1 MSVQFAGSRSPDD
14 RRRRR
19 LAVAGD
25 VPGLEAE
32 TDGGGLGRLRERL
45 GAIPAASPWLP
56 RETWKRS
63 LIAAAFWIGLSL
75 VGFMLVRPIAPH
87 PQLAPAMDHLA
98 LGSRP
103 VLSVYTEILLWT
115 FAGQF
120 AALVGWYRSQSELDF
135 RGRYRLWAW
144 AALVL
149 TVWGFCAGTEVHTAI
164 AAIAGPRLRWP
175 LWRAETVVWLVPAA
189 LAGLSVW
196 WMADRDMR
204 RCRLGVNLLRAA
216 GVTLFASGI
225 AHLIQA
231 DFASSN
237 WFPAALLLS
246 HYLGAG
252 LLMTALWVQAWY
264 VAYVSA
270 DPPEAAEPV
279 DWRGRSIAMLGAARI
294 LWPFRKRAAAVAET
308 KPKRRTKKKTDEEE
322 EDEETAP
329 KRRRKAAAKPKRVSK
344 PRTRVK
350 PEPEEVEE
358 EEYAEEETWEETDET
373 TASDDE
379 WTEESESYESYEEE
393 AEEEVEPPPPP
404 VRTAAKSPP
413 PSNKPAPAPPKREP
427 VQEASRDDE
436 DEEEDNG
443 AYYRVDGAEGG
454 SDPYKGLS
462 KRQRRELRKQAKDQ
476 QRGNG
481 R

>member
-25 VPGLEAE
+25 TSGPDSDS
-32 TDGGGLGRLRERL
+32 DGGGLGRLRERL
-45 GAIPAASPWLP
+45 GEIPAASPWLP
-56 RETWKRS
+56 REAWKRS
-63 LIAAAFWIGLSL
+63 VMAAVFWISL
-75 VGFMLVRPIAPH
+75 TVVGVMLVRPVAPH

-98 LGSRP
+98 LGTRP
-103 VLSVYTEILLWT
+103 VLAVYAEILLWT

-149 TVWGFCAGTEVHTAI
+149 TVWGFCAGTGLHTAI
-164 AAIAGPRLRWP
+164 ATIAGPRLRWP
-175 LWRAETVVWLVPAA
+175 IWRAETVVWLVPAA

-216 GVTLFASGI
+216 GVLLVISGL
-225 AHLIQA
+225 AHLFRA
-231 DFASSN
+231 DFAAQS
-237 WFPAALLLS
+237 WFPAAVLLT
-246 HYLGAG
+246 HYAGAG

-270 DPPEAAEPV
+270 DPPEAAERV
-279 DWRGRSIAMLGAARI
+279 DWRGRGIALLGAARR
-294 LWPFRKRAAAVAET
+294 LWPFRGRAATVDV

-322 EDEETAP
+322 DEEEAPP
-329 KRRRKAAAKPKRVSK
+329 KRRRKAAAKPKRASK

-358 EEYAEEETWEETDET
+358 EEYAEEEAETWEETEDT
-373 TASDDE
+373 TANDE
-379 WTEESESYESYEEE
+379 EWSEESEAYEEE
-393 AEEEVEPPPPP
+393 EYEEEPPAPPVKAAAKPQTPPPK
-404 VRTAAKSPP
+404 AAPP
-413 PSNKPAPAPPKREP
+413 PPPKREP
-427 VQEASRDDE
+427 EPESSSEEDDE
-436 DEEEDNG
+436 DDDG
-443 AYYRVDGAEGG
+443 AYYRVDGAEKGA
-454 SDPYKGLS
+454 DPYKGLS